1 MTVQTSYSLSP
12 GAAYAGLVD
21 RADLVEAKLQGEASA
36 EIALGYAVKLHAT
49 ERNLV
54 VLPTTETDKIYGI
67 VCRTH
72 IYSPTV
78 DIGTTGV
85 KPGASLN
92 IIRRGRVWVT
102 AEDAVTYQGRGWVR
116 CTTGGDAAEIVG
128 GITAADEGTETIDCT
143 GQIEFQADAAAGA
156 LVPIEVDFTRE
167 P

>member
-1 MTVQTSYSLSP
+1 MTVQTSYTLSP
-12 GAAYAGLVD
+12 AAAYAGLVD
-21 RADLVEAKLQGEASA
+21 RADLVVAKLQGEASA

-54 VLPTTETDKIYGI
+54 VLPSAQGDKIYGI

-72 IYSPTV
+72 IYSQTV
-78 DIGTTGV
+78 DIGTTGA
-85 KPGASLN
+85 KPGAGLN
-92 IIRRGRVWVT
+92 IMRRGRIWVT

-116 CTTGGDAAEIVG
+116 CTTGADAAEIVG
-128 GITAADEGTETIDCT
+128 GITAANEGTETIDCT
-143 GQIEFQADAAAGA
+143 GQIEFQADAAAGT